1 MLEYSFGETS
11 GVPSTSKPP
20 VDPVRWQPPP
30 VDPLPEFPPADL
42 TVVPVPGH
50 APEDVVVDA
59 DGKIWT
65 GVDDG
70 RIVRIT
76 PDGQTAVVA
85 DTGGRPLGL
94 AVARDGRLLVCDSP
108 RGLLAMDTDSGKVE
122 TLVEEV
128 DGRRL
133 QFCSNVIEMPDG
145 TIFFTEST
153 SAFSYAHFKG
163 AVLEARPR
171 GSLFRRDPDGTVLTV
186 VPGLYFANGV
196 TLTADA
202 SALVF
207 VETMGRRIA
216 KYWLT
221 GPKAGSV
228 TTLVANLPGHPDN
241 ISTGADGRI
250 WVAMVSPVNA
260 AAEWLAPRWPALRK
274 LLWRLPDR
282 LQPQIKP
289 EVWAVAFDP
298 DSGEAVAGL
307 HTEHPSFGMVT
318 GLVEADGRLWMGC
331 IGSPAVAHCPI
342 PAR

>member
-1 MLEYSFGETS
+1 VTS
-11 GVPSTSKPP
+11 TTKPP

-30 VDPLPEFPPADL
+30 IDPLPDFGPAEL
-42 TVVPVPGH
+42 TVVPMPGD

-59 DGKIWT
+59 EGNIWA
-65 GVDDG
+65 GLIDG
-70 RIVRIT
+70 RIVRIS
-76 PDGQTAVVA
+76 PDGEATFVGR
-85 DTGGRPLGL
+85 TSGRPLGL
-94 AVARDGRLLVCDSP
+94 AVARDGRLLVCTSP
-108 RGLLAMDTDSGKVE
+108 GGLLAMDTSSGTYE
-122 TLVEEV
+122 TLVDKV

-133 QFCSNVIEMPDG
+133 QFCSNVTETADG
-145 TIFFTEST
+145 TIYFTEST
-153 SAFSYAHFKG
+153 SAFTYAYFKG

-196 TLTADA
+196 TPTADG

-207 VETMGRRIA
+207 AETLGRRLS

-221 GPKAGSV
+221 GSQAGTV
-228 TTLVANLPGHPDN
+228 TPLAVNLPGHPDN

-250 WVAMVSPVNA
+250 WVALVSPVNA
-260 AAEWLAPRWPALRK
+260 AAEWLAPRWPGLRK
-274 LLWRLPDR
+274 LLWKLPDR

-307 HTEHPSFGMVT
+307 RTEHPSFGMVT
-318 GLVEADGRLWMGC
+318 GLVEAGSRLWMGT
-331 IGSPAVAHCPI
+331 IGYPAVAHCPI
-342 PAR
+342 PPSVHQL